1 MTYKELLQALADQ
14 AAVNY
19 KDYLQ
24 TKIDA
29 LVNSTD
35 SLLPEKTQQYKDAA
49 QGYEKNFITVLAI
62 VKKEQGLDQT
72 VPEADVNSFL
82 I

>member
-1 MTYKELLQALADQ
+1 MTYKELLQTLANQ

-24 TKIDA
+24 TKIEA
-29 LVNSTD
+29 LVNLTD
-35 SLLPEKTQQYKDAA
+35 NLLPEKIQQYKDAA
-49 QGYEKNFITVLAI
+49 EGYEKNFITVLAI
-62 VKKEQGLDQT
+62 VKKEQSLDQSVT
-72 VPEADVNSFL
+72 EEDVNSFL